1 MFPEKGNQPATVILI
16 EKCITIVETSK
27 SKLSWYYYYL
37 IVKVDRPFPLRII
50 LYINTIT
57 VLYNLIQN

>member
-27 SKLSWYYYYL
+27 SKLS
-37 IVKVDRPFPLRII
+37 
-50 LYINTIT
+50 
-57 VLYNLIQN
+57 